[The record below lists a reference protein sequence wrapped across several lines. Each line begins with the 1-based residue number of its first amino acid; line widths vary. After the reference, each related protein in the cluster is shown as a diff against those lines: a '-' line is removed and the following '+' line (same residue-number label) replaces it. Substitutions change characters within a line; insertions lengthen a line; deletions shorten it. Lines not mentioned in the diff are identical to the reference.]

1 MQLERVAPPAALPTG
16 HLRRTTLSGSLAPR
30 LAAFFCLAGF
40 CSLQYSTL
48 VVHPPGARVLS
59 LTAIA
64 TAGAAGLALCARIA
78 HPPWAARLL
87 ATVVVPLMLAAG
99 LVAIGIPP
107 GLLAPARWSVL
118 AHDLRG
124 GFGALAGWLWPY
136 RGSGEWG
143 RLTVLGLLPPALVVS
158 ACVSFWPSPRARS
171 ARQLFSLSLL
181 VALFLAGAANERE
194 PASGVQGAL
203 LVALIAA
210 WLWLPD
216 ARVGDLNR
224 AAWWLVAC
232 SMIALAAAPVLGRGG
247 AWIDYRSWNPVAV
260 TASFQ
265 WDQTYGPI
273 RWSRSRETM
282 LEVSEMNPAL
292 LRVTS
297 LDRFD
302 GERFTRSAT
311 QPGSPGSGV
320 RSAARDPRWLTA
332 ATITVRGLRSNL
344 LASGGGVPIDVRW
357 IRGGPQRVRVHPDGT
372 LQLASTPT
380 ADDVYE
386 VVSYAPTPTPAALRR
401 AGRRFPRAYLAYT
414 RLELPSTASS
424 TFQASNLRRR
434 SGTVHRER
442 AVEASAPGRPL
453 AADPAI
459 ARRIEAS
466 PYRDTFALA
475 KRLAAGASTPYDV
488 VARLERFLRH
498 NYSYDESV
506 PLERFPL
513 QAFLFKDRRGYCQ
526 QFSGAMTLMLR
537 MDGIP
542 ARVAAGFR
550 PGVYDSATQRW
561 RVRALDAHAWVEVYF
576 AGIGWVPFDPT
587 PPRTVP
593 SPASVGAG
601 SALSSSVAPLS
612 GARQGSG
619 VGRAVAGAPSP
630 GRSRLSTTRAWPPW
644 LALAATAAA
653 LLALVGACWWIV
665 GWRRLRRALAGDA
678 AGAVEELR
686 LALVRLDYPIS
697 HATTLFALE
706 AQLMHSRRA
715 GASRYLRLLR
725 ELRYGCEDSARPT
738 RRERR
743 ALRCALGERGSPR
756 TRLRALWALPPGVAR
771 RFDAPERS

>member
-1 MQLERVAPPAALPTG
+1 MQLERVAQPAPLPTG
-16 HLRRTTLSGSLAPR
+16 HSRRTTLSGSLTLR

-40 CSLQYSTL
+40 ASLQYSTL
-48 VVHPPGARVLS
+48 VVHPPGARLLAV
-59 LTAIA
+59 TAIA
-64 TAGAAGLALCARIA
+64 TAGAAGLALCGRVAHSPWTAR
-78 HPPWAARLL
+78 WLAA
-87 ATVVVPLMLAAG
+87 VVVALMLAAG

-107 GLLAPARWSVL
+107 SLLAPARWSAL

-136 RGSGEWG
+136 RGSSDWG

-181 VALFLAGAANERE
+181 VALFVAGAANERE

-216 ARVGDLNR
+216 ARLGDLNR

-232 SMIALAAAPVLGRGG
+232 SMIALAVAPVLGRSG

-260 TASFQ
+260 TTSFQ

-273 RWSRSRETM
+273 RWSRSTATM
-282 LEVSEMNPAL
+282 LEVSETSPAL

-302 GERFTRSAT
+302 GERFMRSGTPPA
-311 QPGSPGSGV
+311 SPPSGV
-320 RSAARDPRWLTA
+320 RSAALDPQWLTEA
-332 ATITVRGLRSNL
+332 RITVRELRSNL
-344 LASGGGVPIDVRW
+344 LVSGGGVPIDARW
-357 IRGGPQRVRVHPDGT
+357 LDGSEPRIRVRTDGT
-372 LQLASTPT
+372 LQLGSTPT
-380 ADDVYE
+380 AGDAYD

-401 AGRRFPRAYLAYT
+401 ARRKFPPAYLAYT
-414 RLELPSTASS
+414 RFELPSTASS
-424 TFQASNLRRR
+424 SFLASNLRGRR
-434 SGTVHRER
+434 GIVHRER

-475 KRLAAGASTPYDV
+475 RRLAGGARTPYDV
-488 VARLERFLRH
+488 VARLERFLRR
-498 NYSYDESV
+498 NYVYDESV

-513 QAFLFKDRRGYCQ
+513 QAFLFKNRRGYCQ

-542 ARVAAGFR
+542 ARVAAGFK
-550 PGVYDSATQRW
+550 PGVYDPATQRW

-601 SALSSSVAPLS
+601 SALSSSIAPLS
-612 GARQGSG
+612 GGRQGLG
-619 VGRAVAGAPSP
+619 VATVAALSP
-630 GRSRLSTTRAWPPW
+630 GHLRLITTRAWPLW
-644 LALAATAAA
+644 LVLTAAAAA
-653 LLALVGACWWIV
+653 LLALAGACWWIV

-686 LALVRLDYPIS
+686 LALVRLGYPTS
-697 HATTLFALE
+697 HATTLAALE

-715 GASRYLRLLR
+715 GASEYLRLLR
-725 ELRYGCEDSARPT
+725 ELRYGCRDSARPT

-743 ALRCALGERGSPR
+743 ELRRALGERGSLR
-756 TRLRALWALPPGVAR
+756 TRLRALLALPPGVAR
-771 RFDAPERS
+771 RFDGIER